1 MNEAPN
7 KSWERAE
14 FHMGV
19 YACSAGAC
27 VRMYGT
33 VYTYSNLEQMC
44 GQARTIAGVA

>member
-1 MNEAPN
+1 VNEAPN

-27 VRMYGT
+27 VRTYGT
-33 VYTYSNLEQMC
+33 VCTRTQTWNSC
-44 GQARTIAGVA
+44 VARPAQ